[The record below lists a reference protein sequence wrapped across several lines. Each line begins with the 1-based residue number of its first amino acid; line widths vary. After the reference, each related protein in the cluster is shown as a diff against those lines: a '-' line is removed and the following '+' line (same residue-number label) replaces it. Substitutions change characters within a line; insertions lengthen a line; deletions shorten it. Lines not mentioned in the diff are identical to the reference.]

1 MKDVHET
8 QSTEQLHHDAKT
20 FTPIEG
26 LHKITG
32 GAWNRKSLRLDSQP
46 KGVRRIGYDM
56 VGFVLLMAAIILLHA
71 FD

>member
-32 GAWNRKSLRLDSQP
+32 GA
-46 KGVRRIGYDM
+46 
-56 VGFVLLMAAIILLHA
+56 
-71 FD
+71 

>member
-26 LHKITG
+26 LHKITD
-32 GAWNRKSLRLDSQP
+32 GAWNRKSLRLDSRQ
-46 KGVRRIGYDM
+46 KELDGLDM
-56 VGFVLLMAAIILLHA
+56 IWLASF
-71 FD
+71 F